1 MRASLQKKIEYSI
14 DLLRK
19 AEKMALRL
27 DPDNGFCG
35 SCRHFQDEDTDGY
48 GWCSL
53 LEKVKFCGNNWCPAW
68 KKKEDDNSLIHSNS
82 LESGKEDNK

>member
-1 MRASLQKKIEYSI
+1 MTVVRNHTGITVQDSI
-14 DLLRK
+14 LR
-19 AEKMALRL
+19 
-27 DPDNGFCG
+27 DNKFSDGFCG
-35 SCRHFQDEDTDGY
+35 SCRHFQEEDTDGY

-82 LESGKEDNK
+82 LESGKEACND